1 MRIATANTY
10 DTALE
15 QLFKRQSDLALQQE
29 KLSTGL
35 RVNRPSDDPTAAAQA
50 ERARVRLSRIEVD
63 QRALEAQRSALATAE
78 TSLGEAVSLVQG
90 VRELAI
96 SASNAAYSAKDRAAV
111 AQHMADL
118 RDQLLAVANRTDANA
133 VPLFGGLGSSGAPFA
148 DLPSGVLYQASGGQR
163 AATTTALPGAM
174 DGQAIWMNVASG
186 NGSFDVALDPG
197 NTGTAWT
204 NAGVVVSP
212 AALTADN
219 YRISFTV
226 LAGVTSYEVVD
237 NTTSTT
243 VTTAQPY
250 VEGAPIQFDGL
261 SIEVRGKPGNGDAVD
276 VTPSIQ
282 TNIFQVLDEAIAGI
296 GNSSGSHLLTQ
307 TVTRALEQMDT
318 SLDRLHAA
326 RSQAGDWLNRADS
339 ITSAQE
345 KNTHALEGERS
356 RAQDLDVAKGISDFN
371 KFQTGYQAALQSYAQ
386 IQRLSLFNYIN

>member
-1 MRIATANTY
+1 MRIATANSY

-148 DLPSGVLYQASGGQR
+148 DVPSGVLYQASGGQR

-186 NGSFDVALDPG
+186 NGNFDVALDPG

-212 AALTADN
+212 AALTSDN

-226 LAGVTSYEVVD
+226 LAGVTSYDVVD
-237 NTTSTT
+237 TTTLVT
-243 VTTAQPY
+243 VATAQPY
-250 VEGAPIQFDGL
+250 IEGAPIQFDGL

-296 GNSSGSHLLTQ
+296 GNSGGSHLLTQ
-307 TVTRALEQMDT
+307 TVTRALAQMDT

-345 KNTHALEGERS
+345 KNTQALEGERS
-356 RAQDLDVAKGISDFN
+356 RAQDLDMAKGISDFN

>member
-1 MRIATANTY
+1 MRIATANSY

-29 KLSTGL
+29 KLGTGL

-63 QRALEAQRSALATAE
+63 QRALEAQRSALASAE
-78 TSLGEAVSLVQG
+78 TSLGDAVSLVQG
-90 VRELAI
+90 IRELAI
-96 SASNAAYSAKDRAAV
+96 SAGNAAYSAKDRASV
-111 AQHMADL
+111 VQHMADL
-118 RDQLLAVANRTDANA
+118 RDQLLAVANRTDANG

-186 NGSFDVALDPG
+186 NGNFDVALDPG

-250 VEGAPIQFDGL
+250 IEGAPIQFDGL

-307 TVTRALEQMDT
+307 AVTRALQQMDS

-339 ITSAQE
+339 ITSMQG
-345 KNTHALEGERS
+345 KNTQALEGERS
-356 RAQDLDVAKGISDFN
+356 RAQDLDMAKGISDFN

>member
-1 MRIATANTY
+1 MRIATANSY

-186 NGSFDVALDPG
+186 NGNFDVALGPG

-212 AALTADN
+212 AALTSDN

-237 NTTSTT
+237 TTTLVT
-243 VTTAQPY
+243 VATAQPY
-250 VEGAPIQFDGL
+250 IEGAPIQFDGL

-307 TVTRALEQMDT
+307 AVTRALQQMDS

-345 KNTHALEGERS
+345 KNTQALEGERS
-356 RAQDLDVAKGISDFN
+356 RAQDLDMAKGISDFN

>member
-35 RVNRPSDDPTAAAQA
+35 RVNRSSDDPTAAALA

-96 SASNAAYSAKDRAAV
+96 SASNAVYSAKDRASV

-118 RDQLLAVANRTDANA
+118 RDQLLAVANRTDANG
-133 VPLFGGLGSSGAPFA
+133 VPLFGGLGSAGAPFA
-148 DLPSGVLYQASGGQR
+148 DVPSGVLYRASGGQR
-163 AATTTALPGAM
+163 AATTTSLPGAM

-186 NGSFDVALDPG
+186 NGSFEVALDPG
-197 NTGTAWT
+197 NSGTAWT

-226 LAGVTSYEVVD
+226 LGGVTSYDVVD
-237 NTTSTT
+237 LTTAAA
-243 VTTAQPY
+243 VATAQPY

-296 GNSSGSHLLTQ
+296 GTSSGGHLLTQ
-307 TVTRALEQMDT
+307 TVTRALVQMDT

-339 ITSAQE
+339 ISSAQE
-345 KNTHALEGERS
+345 KNTLALEGERS

>member
-186 NGSFDVALDPG
+186 NGNFDVALDPG